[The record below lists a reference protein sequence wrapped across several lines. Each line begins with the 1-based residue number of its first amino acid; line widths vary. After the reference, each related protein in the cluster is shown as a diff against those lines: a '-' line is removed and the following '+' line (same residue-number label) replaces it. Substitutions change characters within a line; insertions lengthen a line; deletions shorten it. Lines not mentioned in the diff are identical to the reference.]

1 MIAQKRLYT
10 AGDLWTRSH
19 QGGESVC
26 LELVQGEIV
35 AMAPT
40 GGQLFA
46 VLAEEGDR
54 SAQNRSGN

>member
-46 VLAEEGDR
+46 VLAE
-54 SAQNRSGN
+54 